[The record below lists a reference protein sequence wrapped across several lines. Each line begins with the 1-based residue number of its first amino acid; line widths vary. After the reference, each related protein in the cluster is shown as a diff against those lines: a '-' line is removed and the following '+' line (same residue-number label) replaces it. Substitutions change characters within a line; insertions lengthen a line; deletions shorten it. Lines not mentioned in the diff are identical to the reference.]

1 MPFYFSVVLMFHLL
15 SIGYCDKT
23 FNPNVDAESL
33 RITAFAKSA
42 TQFCKQHNYNS
53 SVFFLIDMNI
63 HSGRKRFFVVD
74 MNSDSILAAGLV
86 AHGACGIFFSATA
99 SFSNEPNFYC
109 SSLGRY
115 KIGSKYSGRFGTA
128 YKLYGLDSS
137 NSNAFK
143 RNVVLHSYYEVPDQ
157 EIYPGH
163 VCNSQGCPMVS
174 KNFFKQLTSYIDA
187 SKKPVLLWIVN

>member
-1 MPFYFSVVLMFHLL
+1 MLCANYSNKISDLNADVELIKIDAFS
-15 SIGYCDKT
+15 
-23 FNPNVDAESL
+23 
-33 RITAFAKSA
+33 KSA
-42 TQFCKQHNYNS
+42 IQFCKQHNYNS
-53 SVFFLIDMNI
+53 SVFFLVDMSI
-63 HSGRKRFFVVD
+63 HSGKKRFFVVD
-74 MNSDSILAAGLV
+74 MNTDSVLAAGLV

-115 KIGSKYSGRFGTA
+115 KIGNKYTGRFGTA

-143 RNVVLHSYYEVPDQ
+143 RNVVLHSYYEVPDN
-157 EIYPGH
+157 EIYPGR

-174 KNFFKQLTSYIDA
+174 KNFFKQLASYIDA
-187 SKKPVLLWIVN
+187 SKKPMLLWIVN